1 MKRLILMIQFLT
13 RIPLPFNLDVDEN
26 DFSEGV
32 IYFPVVGL
40 LIGGLTY
47 LLTSLLYRQFSTGIV
62 AVLVLLFQVFIT
74 GGLHLDGLA
83 DSFDGLYSNRGKER
97 MLEIMKDSRVGSNG
111 ALALI
116 MLMLVKLVLMVEVI
130 DGYRA
135 MTILILTPAFAR
147 YTVVVASRFSKYARE
162 KGMGNFFIG
171 KTKTDHLVMA
181 TIFVVM
187 MTMLDPFNLFVLAAV
202 TGFALLYSR
211 HVTKLIGG
219 MTGDTLGAMIEMTEI
234 LVLLLFLWR

>member
-13 RIPLPFNLDVDEN
+13 RIPLPFNLNVNEE

-40 LIGGLTY
+40 IIGGLSY
-47 LLTSLLYRQFSTGIV
+47 LLMELLQYRLSEGIV
-62 AVLVLLFQVFIT
+62 AVMILLFQVFIT

-83 DSFDGLYSNRGKER
+83 DSFDGLYSNRDKNR

-116 MLMLVKLVLMVEVI
+116 MLMLVKFILLIEVI
-130 DGYRA
+130 NSYHV
-135 MTILILTPAFAR
+135 MTIMILTPALAR
-147 YTVVVASRFSKYARE
+147 YTVIVASRFSNYARE

-171 KTKTDHLVMA
+171 KTRTEHLVMGS
-181 TIFVVM
+181 IFVLA
-187 MTMLDPFNLFVLAAV
+187 MTMLQAQSLIVMATMV
-202 TGFALLYSR
+202 VFALLYSK
-211 HVTKLIGG
+211 HVTKKLGG
-219 MTGDTLGAMIEMTEI
+219 MTGDTLGAMIEMSEI
-234 LVLLLFLWR
+234 LALLVFLWR